1 MREKS
6 FQPVQ
11 LEEKSEGAPFSRIGW
26 ALLAYLLT
34 GLLVQSAVLRYTA
47 QRLPWLAEDPLFRW
61 MLGVLSSYGASFP
74 VFAWV
79 LRKTKSVPA
88 ERKQPLRPLAL
99 AEVYCMA
106 LAALYAGNWLT
117 GLAGE
122 LLRNGAGLGSTDPVE
137 QILSYPL
144 PLNVLLTCVLA
155 PVFEELMFR
164 GFILDRLRP
173 YGERFA
179 VLASALFFGLLHG
192 NLSQMLYAGM
202 TGALLGAVAVRTG
215 CLWQTVLLHAAVNGV
230 SSVLFPL
237 AVGMGQ
243 AAVTGL
249 NLLLLAAVAAGVWQ
263 LIRRLRTG
271 GLTGTPGER
280 GYWRALFRSPGV
292 LAFLLWTALSCLSYL
307 YRL

>member
-1 MREKS
+1 MREKC
-6 FQPVQ
+6 FRPMQ
-11 LEEKSEGAPFSRIGW
+11 LEEKMEDAPFSRIGW

-34 GLLVQSAVLRYTA
+34 GLLVQTVVLRYTA

-61 MLGVLSSYGASFP
+61 MLGVLGSYGASFP
-74 VFAWV
+74 AFAWV
-79 LRKTKSVPA
+79 LKKTKSAPA
-88 ERKQPLRPLAL
+88 ERKRPLPPLTL

-106 LAALYAGNWLT
+106 LAALYVGNWLT

-122 LLRNGAGLGSTDPVE
+122 LLRSGAGLGSTDPVE
-137 QILSYPL
+137 QILSDPL

-164 GFILDRLRP
+164 ELILDRLRP
-173 YGERFA
+173 YGDRFA

-202 TGALLGAVAVRTG
+202 TGVLLGTVAVRTG
-215 CLWQTVLLHAAVNGV
+215 CLWQTVLLHAMVNGV

-237 AVGMGQ
+237 AARMGP
-243 AAVTGL
+243 AGIMGLNILLLTAVT
-249 NLLLLAAVAAGVWQ
+249 VGVW
-263 LIRRLRTG
+263 RMVCRFRTDS
-271 GLTGTPGER
+271 LTGVSEER
-280 GYWRALFRSPGV
+280 RYWRTLFRSPGV
-292 LAFLLWTALSCLSYL
+292 LAFLLWTLLSCLSYL